1 MTNDVLLISIAIF
14 GGFIAGIVNTL
25 AGNGSAI
32 TLSIMTELLGLP
44 ANTANGTN
52 RVGVLMQSMSSN
64 LAFLKNK
71 KLSLKDSGSAI
82 LICVIGAVVGV
93 ILALNVSNEQFK
105 FVFKYMLVLM
115 FFVLLINPKKW
126 LRDVS
131 EIQKNSS
138 PLSYVL
144 FFLLGL
150 YGGFLQMGMGV
161 VFLVVTVII
170 LKYDLISANVLKTAI
185 VGIYTILAVALFHW
199 KGLIDW
205 KIGGTIGIG
214 QAIGGY
220 LTAEFASKY
229 PKANVWAYYIL
240 VIMVLLA
247 ILSTFG
253 ILDFKQFMR

>member
-1 MTNDVLLISIAIF
+1 MTDDILIISIAIF
-14 GGFIAGIVNTL
+14 GGLIAGVVNTL

-64 LAFLKNK
+64 LAFIKNK
-71 KLSLKDSGSAI
+71 KLSLTDSGRPI
-82 LICVIGAVVGV
+82 LVCVIGAVVGV
-93 ILALNVSNEQFK
+93 FLAINVSNDQFK
-105 FVFKYMLVLM
+105 FVFKYLLVLM
-115 FFVLLINPKKW
+115 FLVLLINPKKW
-126 LRDVS
+126 LREVS
-131 EIQKNSS
+131 EIQKENN
-138 PLSYVL
+138 PLSFVL
-144 FFLLGL
+144 FFFIGL
-150 YGGFLQMGMGV
+150 YGGFIQMGMGV

-214 QAIGGY
+214 QAVGGY

-229 PKANVWAYYIL
+229 PKANVWAYYVL
-240 VIMVLLA
+240 VFMVLLA

-253 ILDFKQFMR
+253 ILDLKQILS